1 MIISTA
7 SLSEFPSKH
16 STNPISYHDLSDLV
30 GLDTTLE
37 DFLMERKANPTN
49 HFVLGND
56 AGDADSIISAIAL
69 AYIESRFNNR
79 EYTTPVVSISKEAF
93 TRERPEVNLL
103 FHLAGIEDPSDS
115 LLFINDLKKIL
126 EKGERLPRSISLVDH
141 NTLITSLRHTRK
153 SLIVT
158 RIVDH
163 HVDEGQYEKTCNGE
177 NRNIAFSEG
186 HALVASTTTLVAEIL
201 RGYHTP
207 PYPSSIGIL
216 LLGTILLDSVNL
228 DESVGKV
235 TERDRNAVHD
245 LISHT
250 DWGTAL
256 PSSYINRDDGS
267 ISIDTNDLFHQI
279 QLAKYNPSFW
289 EEFSVARAL
298 RYDFKY
304 FGYIWQG
311 GITKFGISSILMP
324 GLEFMN
330 KENFLNSTLSFMK
343 SKKISFL
350 GIMFAFYN
358 EEEDK
363 QEFHRQLAFVSIIN
377 RDLVAQH
384 DLVET
389 LLGSNAYKSANLQLE
404 EVHIPAELNRSAG
417 LQVNLFNQDNLTPS
431 RKQIGPM
438 LEDYFL
444 EIN

>member
-1 MIISTA
+1 
-7 SLSEFPSKH
+7 
-16 STNPISYHDLSDLV
+16 
-30 GLDTTLE
+30 
-37 DFLMERKANPTN
+37 MERKANPTN

-69 AYIESRFNNR
+69 AYIESRFNTR
-79 EYTTPVVSISKEAF
+79 EDATPVVSISKEAF
-93 TRERPEVNLL
+93 AHERPEVTLL
-103 FHLAGIEDPSDS
+103 FHLAGIEDPSDK
-115 LLFINDLKKIL
+115 LLFINDLKVIL
-126 EKGERLPRSISLVDH
+126 EKGEGLPRSISLVDH
-141 NTLITSLRHTRK
+141 NTLNTSLRHNRK

-163 HVDEGQYEKTCNGE
+163 HMDEGQYEKTCNGE

-186 HALVASTTTLVAEIL
+186 HAVVASTTTLVAEIL

-256 PSSYINRDDGS
+256 PSSYINRDDGT
-267 ISIDTNDLFHQI
+267 ISIDTNDLFS
-279 QLAKYNPSFW
+279 QLQNEKYEGW
-289 EEFSVARAL
+289 DEFTVARAL

-304 FGYIWQG
+304 FEG

-324 GLEFMN
+324 GLDFMN
-330 KENFLNSTLSFMK
+330 KESFLNSTLSFMK

-350 GIMFAFYN
+350 GIMFAFYDK
-358 EEEDK
+358 EEEE

-404 EVHIPAELNRSAG
+404 EVYIPMELNRSAG
-417 LQVNLFNQDNLTPS
+417 LHVSLFDQNNLTPS

-438 LEDYFL
+438 LEDYFT
-444 EIN
+444 EINY